1 MRTHGPD
8 QPSTRCNH
16 GGAYEQRGPRMGG
29 AMCLEKYGE
38 AGERLAVGDHF
49 GGHPREAMAQG
60 GGVVLCPLLDVQ
72 HLPGGAVQ
80 A

>member
-1 MRTHGPD
+1 
-8 QPSTRCNH
+8 
-16 GGAYEQRGPRMGG
+16 MGG